1 MDTTRQRQTTSYAG
15 MTRIRFEGLRS
26 VPHSQPVGSPVVSD
40 VNTTRT
46 APSPTG
52 GSSGAHRAGGP
63 YIGSMA
69 TARDWELVRRVV
81 AALPE
86 GTWTSYG
93 DLAELIG
100 TGPRQVGAY
109 MRDGDVPRAYRV
121 LTASGKVSEG
131 FRWSDGRT
139 GRDVPELLREDGV
152 RVDRSGRADRSG
164 RMYVY
169 DLRLLA
175 MELAD

>member
-1 MDTTRQRQTTSYAG
+1 MTTEA
-15 MTRIRFEGLRS
+15 
-26 VPHSQPVGSPVVSD
+26 
-40 VNTTRT
+40 
-46 APSPTG
+46 
-52 GSSGAHRAGGP
+52 
-63 YIGSMA
+63 
-69 TARDWELVRRVV
+69 DWELVRRLV

-100 TGPRQVGAY
+100 TGPRQVGAF
-109 MRDGDVPRAYRV
+109 MRDDGAVPRAYRV

-139 GRDVPELLREDGV
+139 GKNVPDLLRDDGV
-152 RVDRSGRADRSG
+152 TVSAKGTADLSQ
-164 RMYVY
+164 RMSVY

-175 MELAD
+175 MELGEDLGSGFGTKLDEDDEDA

>member
-1 MDTTRQRQTTSYAG
+1 VTGRAAL
-15 MTRIRFEGLRS
+15 LRRS
-26 VPHSQPVGSPVVSD
+26 
-40 VNTTRT
+40 
-46 APSPTG
+46 
-52 GSSGAHRAGGP
+52 GGP
-63 YIGSMA
+63 YIGPVA
-69 TARDWELVRRVV
+69 TERDWELVRRVV

-100 TGPRQVGAY
+100 TGPRQVGAF
-109 MRDGDVPRAYRV
+109 MRDGDVPQAYRV
-121 LTASGKVSEG
+121 LTAAGKVSEG

-139 GRDVPELLREDGV
+139 GRDVPDLLREDGV
-152 RVDRSGRADRSG
+152 SVSRAGVADRAQ

-175 MELAD
+175 MELDDR